1 MRKIGVILFLFF
13 FLGCVKTKTEYVPVP
28 AKISGEAMEY
38 IERTLENIKTLEEQL
53 LKIERQGE
61 FLMTET
67 ESSFLIEKEYF
78 RTFLKKDEEL
88 AKLSLMFEAV
98 LNDFLEE
105 FQGGLKKR
113 TKQT

>member
-13 FLGCVKTKTEYVPVP
+13 FLGCVKTRVYVPVP
-28 AKISGEAMEY
+28 MKIDGDSMRY

-53 LKIERQGE
+53 LEIERQGE

-78 RTFLKKDEEL
+78 RTFLKKDAEL

-98 LNDFLEE
+98 LNDFLV
-105 FQGGLKKR
+105 GGKK
-113 TKQT
+113 

>member
-13 FLGCVKTKTEYVPVP
+13 FLGCVKTKTEYVP

-53 LKIERQGE
+53 LEIERQGE

-98 LNDFLEE
+98 LNDFLVGEKNE
-105 FQGGLKKR
+105 NR
-113 TKQT
+113 D